1 MKNQNTERATGYN
14 PGHPWYYLR
23 GGCVQTPRQIIETV
37 KERQYKGYKSDD
49 IQKANSKPEPQRSE
63 ALRKIRNEVYEDF
76 RSDLSIYRE
85 TVCDLRKYRKEHR
98 LVTEKL
104 GFDQVH
110 GDVALKYNH
119 LFNDLA
125 HLLRLDELLSYQLD
139 LFNDWQAPL
148 PG

>member
-1 MKNQNTERATGYN
+1 MKKQNTERATGYN

-37 KERQYKGYKSDD
+37 KERKYQGYRIGDF
-49 IQKANSKPEPQRSE
+49 QKVSSKPEPQRSE
-63 ALRKIRNEVYEDF
+63 NLRKIRNEIYEEF
-76 RSDLSIYRE
+76 RGDLSRYRE
-85 TVCDLRKYRKEHR
+85 LACALRRYRNEFGMN
-98 LVTEKL
+98 TQTL
-104 GFDQVH
+104 GCQDIH
-110 GDVALKYNH
+110 SNISLKYNH

-139 LFNDWQAPL
+139 LFNDWQDPL